1 MFNFPGIL
9 FYIMYIAMCVYSCHE
24 NVNCKLQIFHI
35 LAMQSLLLFT
45 PLPKPLPLPL
55 FVCEKILAWKD

>member
-1 MFNFPGIL
+1 
-9 FYIMYIAMCVYSCHE
+9 MCVYSCHE